1 MDFSDDVYGKNI
13 TVYFIKKMRD
23 IVKFDSP
30 NDLKRQLD
38 KDEKELFLHTFVI
51 QFMLMFQTTR
61 LSLLIL
67 DITQK
72 LSLNSKN

>member
-23 IVKFDSP
+23 IVKFASP

-38 KDEKELFLHTFVI
+38 KDENEAK
-51 QFMLMFQTTR
+51 
-61 LSLLIL
+61 SIL
-67 DITQK
+67 DASSASK
-72 LSLNSKN
+72 KSL